1 MKDLNSHK
9 LKFSPYLEKL
19 YQSDKP
25 LIIYKVKDG
34 YNLYTDFSKKI
45 VLTNHNVD
53 KFFNIF
59 LIKKLK
65 KKQIF
70 ILVFLVMKSYA
81 TYLKSK
87 LKIKKK
93 LIFIREFFINPR
105 H

>member
-1 MKDLNSHK
+1 LKDLNSHK

-45 VLTNHNVD
+45 VLTNHNID

-59 LIKKLK
+59 SNKKIKKETDL
-65 KKQIF
+65 

-87 LKIKKK
+87 LKIKKN